1 MRKMNLIKAGRR
13 VPRAFD
19 RKGVGSVGLPP
30 GGGGGLPGS
39 GSLSLQRER
48 KRRAARPQP
57 RGRAAGEQG
66 QRRPASRVP
75 GASQHSAGGTP
86 GPRRKCARP
95 SEDVL
100 RSEQLLSWTAGVRND
115 RVSIGRSD
123 KRLIKRVEGKALYF
137 RVLTDSVRPRKL
149 GAPECPAEE
158 PPAVLG
164 LLLLAASPSPPR
176 FTRLAGV
183 LTT

>member
-1 MRKMNLIKAGRR
+1 MIKAGRR

-19 RKGVGSVGLPP
+19 RKGVGSAGLPQ
-30 GGGGGLPGS
+30 GGGDSSWKWEPELAAREKAQGRAPAAPRAGG
-39 GSLSLQRER
+39 
-48 KRRAARPQP
+48 RRA
-57 RGRAAGEQG
+57 RAT
-66 QRRPASRVP
+66 PSSSRVP

-137 RVLTDSVRPRKL
+137 RVLTDSVRPQKL
-149 GAPECPAEE
+149 GAPECPARE